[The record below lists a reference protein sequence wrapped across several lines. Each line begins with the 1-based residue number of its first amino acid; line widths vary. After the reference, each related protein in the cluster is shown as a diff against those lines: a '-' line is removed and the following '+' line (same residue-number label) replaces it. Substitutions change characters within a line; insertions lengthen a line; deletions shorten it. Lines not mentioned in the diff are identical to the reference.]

1 MRNTPKMTFATPLMK
16 KHPPSFFHYKN
27 NHFLKPFY
35 EHQGKHMPRSRL
47 QGLSKKDFFI
57 VRMSP
62 CREIL
67 RCASKGKFFGAAL
80 ARQSKTH
87 AKYQKTS
94 QTLNQKT

>member
-67 RCASKGKFFGAAL
+67 RCASKGKFFWRRVGETIQNT
-80 ARQSKTH
+80 RKISKDF
-87 AKYQKTS
+87 A
-94 QTLNQKT
+94 NP